1 VTAPAFAA
9 RLRRRD
15 LLLGTIVA
23 ALGDAARATV
33 KIIRG

>member
-1 VTAPAFAA
+1 VPAPVFAA
-9 RLRRRD
+9 RLRPRD
-15 LLLGTIVA
+15 LLPGTIVA